1 MANFRLYGN
10 WYYCEE
16 DKCKHLEEKF
26 LDWNNL
32 THMAIL
38 RDKFKSL
45 DFRAHCNILQISV
58 QNYNYKQIILK
69 NV

>member
-1 MANFRLYGN
+1 MQN
-10 WYYCEE
+10 
-16 DKCKHLEEKF
+16 LEEKF

-45 DFRAHCNILQISV
+45 DFRAHCNILQVSV